1 MVRFKAAVATV
12 GGGAHWSSSFLRSH
26 KETKHSHAKC
36 IFQKRGLASN
46 RFLDIDKYTE
56 STQMKWMETKTELT
70 PPLTTKQTY
79 KLCVYLYSLCIRTEE
94 TACF

>member
-12 GGGAHWSSSFLRSH
+12 AGGAHWSSSFLRSH
-26 KETKHSHAKC
+26 GETKHSYAKC
-36 IFQKRGLASN
+36 IFPKRGLASN

-70 PPLTTKQTY
+70 PPLTKRQTY